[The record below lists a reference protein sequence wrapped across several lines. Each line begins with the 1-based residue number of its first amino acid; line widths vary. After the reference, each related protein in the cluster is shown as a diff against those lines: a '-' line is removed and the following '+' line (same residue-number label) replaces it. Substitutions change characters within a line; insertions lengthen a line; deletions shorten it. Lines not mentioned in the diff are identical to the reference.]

1 MDLVFDGLIRPQGNQ
16 LRANWRTVAAVWL
29 FRLAGNSMTGGRSA
43 SGLRLEWFSL
53 RNNES
58 PPGVASG
65 VPIAA
70 PGLSCDYQRPPL
82 AHVRVAEASR
92 SSPLVREV
100 SVQAFVLVRL
110 GASLANWRR
119 QQTVPSPGISGSRRS
134 PGCRCFFR
142 PSSTMNRRE
151 RGSLCPG
158 TGSRA
163 VRR

>member
-70 PGLSCDYQRPPL
+70 PGLSCDYPFRSRQKNGIAPGMSPP
-82 AHVRVAEASR
+82 
-92 SSPLVREV
+92 
-100 SVQAFVLVRL
+100 
-110 GASLANWRR
+110 
-119 QQTVPSPGISGSRRS
+119 PSFS
-134 PGCRCFFR
+134 
-142 PSSTMNRRE
+142 SST
-151 RGSLCPG
+151 S
-158 TGSRA
+158 SHQ
-163 VRR
+163 